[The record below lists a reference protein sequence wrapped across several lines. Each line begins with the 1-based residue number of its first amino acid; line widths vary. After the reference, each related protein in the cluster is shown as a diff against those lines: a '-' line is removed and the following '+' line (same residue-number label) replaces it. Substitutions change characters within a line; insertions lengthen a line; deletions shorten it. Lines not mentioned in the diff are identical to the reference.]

1 MAEYTIKMIQDM
13 KRVNS
18 VNRYTEKTLNWKLLE
33 MKNSVSEFKKY
44 QWKTSPTEGLWRRQ
58 NFMAGR

>member
-18 VNRYTEKTLNWKLLE
+18 VNRNTEKNSKL
-33 MKNSVSEFKKY
+33 KI
-44 QWKTSPTEGLWRRQ
+44 T
-58 NFMAGR
+58 